1 MSTMPSAAAT
11 PPTAIPRTRPRLR
24 GLGEPLAY
32 AAVTAGVLTFLL
44 TTSGFATSDNLKAV
58 LLSSSLV
65 GMLAIG
71 QTLIMVSGSF
81 FSLSLGTSTAVSAMV
96 FLWGLQYG
104 VVAAIVLA
112 VAFGAAV
119 SAIQGLPVGAWAA
132 NPIVITIGGSVVLTG
147 VVILITGGS
156 TVRPAADAPS
166 ISFLVRP
173 VAGIP
178 VGFYVLVVATI
189 LAELV
194 LRRTRLGHSAYLV
207 GESRPAAR
215 AAGLPVGAVITGVFA
230 LAGACGAVA
239 GILAGSVQGGATF
252 SIEGTL
258 AFDAIAATLVG
269 GCAVAGGRGS
279 ALRTLAGT
287 VGIAAVSSALLLR
300 GYAGGTQILVKG
312 VIVFIVVLVIHLKT
326 RSRA

>member
-1 MSTMPSAAAT
+1 MSTMSSTAAT
-11 PPTAIPRTRPRLR
+11 TTPAIPRPRGRTLV
-24 GLGEPLAY
+24 EPLAY
-32 AAVTAGVLTFLL
+32 AGVLTAVLTFLL
-44 TTSGFATSDNLKAV
+44 TTSGFATSDNLKAI

-71 QTLIMVSGSF
+71 QTLIMISGSF

-104 VVAAIVLA
+104 VIPAILLA

-119 SAIQGLPVGAWAA
+119 SAVQGLPVGAWAA
-132 NPIVITIGGSVVLTG
+132 NPIVMTIGGSVVLTG
-147 VVILITGGS
+147 VVVLITNGS
-156 TVRPAADAPS
+156 TVRPSADAPS
-166 ISFLVRP
+166 INFLVRP

-178 VGFYVLVVATI
+178 IGFYVLVVATI
-189 LAELV
+189 LAEV
-194 LRRTRLGHSAYLV
+194 MLRRGRLGHSTYLV
-207 GESRPAAR
+207 GESRAAAR

-230 LAGACGAVA
+230 LAGACGAIA
-239 GILAGSVQGGATF
+239 GILAGAVQGGATF

-279 ALRTLAGT
+279 VLRTLAGT
-287 VGIAAVSSALLLR
+287 LGIAAISSALLLR
-300 GYAGGTQILVKG
+300 GYAAGTQILVKG
-312 VIVFIVVLVIHLKT
+312 VIVFAVVLFVHLKT